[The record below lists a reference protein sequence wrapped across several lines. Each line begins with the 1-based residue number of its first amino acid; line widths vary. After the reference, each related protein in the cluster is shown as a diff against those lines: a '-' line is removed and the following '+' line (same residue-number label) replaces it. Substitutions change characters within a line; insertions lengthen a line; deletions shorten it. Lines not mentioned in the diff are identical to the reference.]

1 MQSEIKPNLTA
12 VGQVW
17 ALTEGQ
23 TKTGAWGP
31 FAILSVPRNPRNE
44 LSWVVAIPR
53 NRELHICNPYDCDWI
68 LDFWQSWCNSGGLH
82 TDWTQIVSTPISPG
96 FRSEASGR
104 NPDPRLLPGEWG
116 SSAILLIPCNLRISQ
131 RLVLLTMAVWIW
143 PVEQTE
149 RNRGGSKVVVYGAV
163 PGFLP
168 RDCKECKINF
178 FGLRQKMQSHRN
190 RRIYGG
196 LPQHL
201 PLEAN
206 VHPHTQKPNILTKRH
221 HYSCPYP

>member
-1 MQSEIKPNLTA
+1 MFVPPFFFGGGGGFVAKKWSPSLHSDTWSPIFLIRI
-12 VGQVW
+12 W
-17 ALTEGQ
+17 A
-23 TKTGAWGP
+23 
-31 FAILSVPRNPRNE
+31 
-44 LSWVVAIPR
+44 
-53 NRELHICNPYDCDWI
+53 
-68 LDFWQSWCNSGGLH
+68 
-82 TDWTQIVSTPISPG
+82 
-96 FRSEASGR
+96 
-104 NPDPRLLPGEWG
+104 
-116 SSAILLIPCNLRISQ
+116 
-131 RLVLLTMAVWIW
+131 RLVISVKSAHFQVGRFTMVVRIW